1 MDPNHRDRI
10 AFMRVCSGKL
20 TRGMKAKLVR
30 TGKPIALN
38 APQFFFAQ
46 ERQIVDEAYA
56 GDVVGIPNH
65 GTLRIGDTL
74 TEGEDIVFRGVPS
87 FAPEI
92 LRRVKLGD
100 AMKAKKLREA
110 LQQMAE
116 EGVVQLFLPQD
127 GSPAMVGVVGALQ
140 LDVLAERLQSEYG
153 LPVSFEPTRFEL
165 CRWVS
170 TADPADLDK
179 FMRAFPASLAADLDG
194 APVFMAA
201 SAWALRYEEEKWPMI
216 TFSDIKDYQRVEQ

>member
-1 MDPNHRDRI
+1 
-10 AFMRVCSGKL
+10 
-20 TRGMKAKLVR
+20 MKAKLVR
-30 TGKPIALN
+30 TGKPMALN

-46 ERQIVDEAYA
+46 ERAIADEAYA

-100 AMKAKKLREA
+100 AMKAKKLKEA

-116 EGVVQLFLPQD
+116 EGVVQVFTPND
-127 GSPAMVGVVGALQ
+127 GSGAIVGVVGALQ
-140 LDVLAERLQSEYG
+140 LDVLSERLQAEYG
-153 LPVSFEPTRFEL
+153 LPVSFDQSRFEL

-170 TADPADLDK
+170 AEDAAELDK
-179 FMRAFPASLAADLDG
+179 FQRAFSSSLAMDLDG
-194 APVFMAA
+194 APVFLAA
-201 SAWALRYEEEKWPMI
+201 SPWALRYEEEKWPKI
-216 TFSDIKDYQRVEQ
+216 AFSDIKDYQKKAA